1 VPTSL
6 PTFSLE
12 VGPDVFVNINGDI
25 TAYPKAISELVVGD
39 KVKIE
44 TPQHEDFGVL
54 TIECFTCKEDASK
67 GLDGMHQL
75 HLLADERTVA
85 TREVDKLIGLR
96 RLEVGDIDDL
106 VFHGCVSGAYLN
118 DHVNEGRTAFTVDE
132 KKLKA
137 LSRFCIDAVKNSY
150 LPQQMAEYEKA
161 RKADYQDFVARYPI
175 YGFEDEETQLDRI
188 PFGARTPEDFAAGLV
203 KHQIRNEENRRESL
217 EEIIQ
222 LLTAEK
228 NVPDD
233 FDQTVVEAAKDLKKS
248 EKLAL
253 AQHVVKRKLV
263 LEVMERLIL
272 RVRKRGEKKEDFHLE
287 KTLHTFI
294 CPMNVVGNRV
304 ESSTHDLWI
313 VDERLAFTQSFSSDK
328 RLDQVLGHTDS
339 DSRPD
344 LFLWDQAFG
353 LGVMDGQSDSDDI
366 DLSEP
371 LSKVMIVEFKRPGR
385 TSYPKPEDDVER
397 QVVKYIKQI
406 KGGQIEAFDRRRI
419 RVASDCRFFCYVVA
433 DIIGDLADEQMV
445 GWNHTANGEGR
456 IRPLGGELEGSS
468 IEVVQWTE
476 LVNDA
481 WSRNMATINAAGL
494 RRGKSV
500 VDTLK

>member
-1 VPTSL
+1 
-6 PTFSLE
+6 